1 MIHLAV
7 HYNNMGV
14 DILSSGHEET
24 TRDYQSN
31 SDCETNTEAKQ
42 HIDRDKL
49 SGESCHKRRK
59 LSCHNRKEALRDD
72 ETEHRVNE
80 ALAYFQK
87 ALSLI
92 VHTTEHHH
100 YHGNGLKYHPNDA
113 DGFLRY
119 ENEAMGKQLVGSV
132 NPRDTNITLK
142 GEEGYSNEFIYWK
155 AIKIDGDNQDSSNYS
170 NKSSSEG
177 EEGEENDDA
186 SCSAGDFTRALNEQE
201 HQYRQQNPY
210 PQHHPLHNHQ
220 EEKQHIITGGYE
232 SLTKS
237 IFHSMICIYNI
248 ALCYQFK
255 GMSTK
260 AKHLQEIAASGQNPK
275 TWGYGASGAATEFF
289 LNAAVDHYTQA
300 YELMTRFRLEDG
312 SQYTL
317 LMAIMNNLAATY
329 QSLEEPKKAG
339 ICNQYL
345 VRSLILVI
353 CTSERDGH
361 LGQEVLSRSNDTTEI
376 DDHHHRH
383 NNNNKRSGGVLS
395 GEEERNTF
403 ESFLGNVTFL
413 MMGGDERHTGKTTA
427 AAA

>member
-24 TRDYQSN
+24 TRDHQSDN
-31 SDCETNTEAKQ
+31 NTNTEVRQ
-42 HIDRDKL
+42 SIDRDQL
-49 SGESCHKRRK
+49 SGEACHKRRK
-59 LSCHNRKEALRDD
+59 LGSYERLESHTRKEARRDA

-119 ENEAMGKQLVGSV
+119 ENEAMEKQLVGSV
-132 NPRDTNITLK
+132 NPRDMHITLK
-142 GEEGYSNEFIYWK
+142 GEEGCSNQFIYWK
-155 AIKIDGDNQDSSNYS
+155 AIKIGGDNRDNSNDSNTSN
-170 NKSSSEG
+170 N
-177 EEGEENDDA
+177 EEEDGEENDA

-201 HQYRQQNPY
+201 QQYRQHHYHPY
-210 PQHHPLHNHQ
+210 PQHHPQYHHQ
-220 EEKQHIITGGYE
+220 EQKQRHIAGGYE

-248 ALCYQFK
+248 ALCYQYK
-255 GMSTK
+255 GMTTK
-260 AKHLQEIAASGQNPK
+260 AKHLREIAALGQNPK
-275 TWGYGASGAATEFF
+275 IWGHGATGAAAEFF

-317 LMAIMNNLAATY
+317 LMSMMNNLAATY
-329 QSLEEPKKAG
+329 QSLEEPTKAG

-345 VRSLILVI
+345 VRSLILII
-353 CTSERDGH
+353 CSSERDGH
-361 LGQEVLSRSNDTTEI
+361 LGQEVLSRSDTAENDE
-376 DDHHHRH
+376 H
-383 NNNNKRSGGVLS
+383 NNKGGGGVLS
-395 GEEERNTF
+395 GEEDRNTF
-403 ESFLGNVTFL
+403 ESFLSNVTYL
-413 MMGGDERHTGKTTA
+413 MMGGDERHTGNTTA